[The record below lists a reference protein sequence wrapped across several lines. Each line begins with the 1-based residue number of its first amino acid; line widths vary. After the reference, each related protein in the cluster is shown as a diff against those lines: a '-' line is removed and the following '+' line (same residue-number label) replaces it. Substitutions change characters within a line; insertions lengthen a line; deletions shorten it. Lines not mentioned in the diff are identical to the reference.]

1 MVVQATR
8 KETDLWLLERLVP
21 GSGVNNLSLTFDVDG
36 ELDRAALSRALT
48 LVVRKFD
55 ILRTVFTTT
64 ETELTKRVLPPGEA
78 EVEVVVSDV
87 EESDPQAAVEEFV
100 SAPFALDGGLLVRAD
115 YFRVAGGSD
124 VVCVALHHLVFDAMS
139 TVMLLGELITAY
151 QAVTAGTPGAYSIE
165 PVAAV
170 VEPEPGE
177 ESVEF
182 WRDHLRGF
190 RGGGEGLWYGN
201 PPAATPD
208 LAGDTMQYFLSAEA
222 REVVQRLQRELR
234 APEAVILLAAYYLLL
249 SRHGAGSDIVV
260 GSPVSVRPAGHETAI
275 GYHVN
280 VLPLRVK
287 VDLGRPFKRLVN
299 RARGI
304 FLEGLGHSGVTAESV
319 LDEVRDSGASWRNSL
334 FSHLFN
340 YVPGG
345 TSGSFEVGGHQA
357 RIRPVENGFSKFDLE
372 FFFMPEAEQ
381 TKIRAVFRTQVFS
394 RDEVGLLLAR
404 YDALLCSLGA
414 DTASPVGELS
424 VWSTEDR
431 AAVEAAHRPGGPG
444 SPTALPTPYYASPAT
459 AQFSRYA
466 RIVGGAALPEELAS
480 DGVRVLVADPSGAE
494 LPVGVRG
501 ELCLANGR
509 IVPTGD
515 VARWLADGRIE
526 ILGRAERR
534 VTVQG
539 VTFGLE
545 EVDAALLA
553 HPAVETAV
561 TVAVTPVS
569 GTGDP
574 VLVSYVAAT
583 REPDLL
589 DHLWKQVRAELP
601 GPAEPHRIVIA
612 EALPAV
618 GATPDLQGLRLRAEE
633 LLRAEAAVTAVS
645 EAVDTEELK
654 DALVALWR
662 EFLKRDDLAADSGF
676 FTSGGHSL
684 LGVQL
689 IQRIK
694 RTTGIKVKVRLADLF
709 ANPTPEKLSHF
720 ISTKTG

>member
-36 ELDRAALSRALT
+36 ELDRAALSHALT
-48 LVVRKFD
+48 LVVRKYD

-64 ETELTKRVLPPGEA
+64 ETELTKRVLAPADA
-78 EVEVVVSDV
+78 EVEVVTV
-87 EESDPQAAVEEFV
+87 EADGEPQAAVEEFV
-100 SAPFALDGGLLVRAD
+100 GAPFALDGRLLVRAA

-139 TVMLLGELITAY
+139 TVMLLGELIAAY
-151 QAVTAGTPGAYSIE
+151 QAVTAGTPGAYSTE

-170 VEPEPGE
+170 VEPEPPA

-190 RGGGEGLWYGN
+190 RGGGESLWYGN
-201 PPAATPD
+201 PPAATPG

-249 SRHGAGSDIVV
+249 ARHGAGSDIVV
-260 GSPVSVRPAGHETAI
+260 GSPVSVRPAGHESAI

-287 VDLGRPFKRLVN
+287 VDLGKPFKRLVN
-299 RARGI
+299 RARGV

-345 TSGSFEVGGHQA
+345 TSGSFEVGGHPA

-381 TKIRAVFRTQVFS
+381 TKIRTVFRTQVFT

-414 DTASPVGELS
+414 DTAGPVGELS
-424 VWSTEDR
+424 VWSAADR
-431 AAVEAAHRPGGPG
+431 AAVEAAHRPGP
-444 SPTALPTPYYASPAT
+444 ALPTPYYASPA
-459 AQFSRYA
+459 AARFSRYA
-466 RIVGGAALPEELAS
+466 RIVAGGALPEELAA
-480 DGVRVLVADPSGAE
+480 DGVRVVVADPSGAE

-515 VARWLADGRIE
+515 LARWLADGRIE

-539 VTFGLE
+539 LTFGLE

-561 TVAVTPVS
+561 TVAVPPAT

-583 REPDLL
+583 REPGLL

-612 EALPAV
+612 DDLPTV
-618 GATPDLQGLRLRAEE
+618 GGHPDLKGLRLRADE
-633 LLRAEAAVTAVS
+633 LLRAEASVAAVS
-645 EAVDTEELK
+645 EAVDAEELK

-689 IQRIK
+689 LQRIK
-694 RTTGIKVKVRLADLF
+694 RTTGIKVKIRLADLF